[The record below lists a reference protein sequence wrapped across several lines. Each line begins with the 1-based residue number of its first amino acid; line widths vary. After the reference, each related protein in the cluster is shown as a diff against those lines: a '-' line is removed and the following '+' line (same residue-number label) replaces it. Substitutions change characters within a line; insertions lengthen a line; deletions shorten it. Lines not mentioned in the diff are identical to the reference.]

1 MRLAITQSPVF
12 ARRSCLRLSQR
23 LRRVLVQ
30 VSGQHVKH
38 NLLQRNTKKPEE
50 VIVIE
55 YAGHLGD
62 CAVRED
68 GPCTCGTDEV
78 LEELALEEA
87 GLAAEDF
94 E

>member
-1 MRLAITQSPVF
+1 ML
-12 ARRSCLRLSQR
+12 
-23 LRRVLVQ
+23 
-30 VSGQHVKH
+30 
-38 NLLQRNTKKPEE
+38 EE

-87 GLAAEDF
+87 GLTAEDF

>member
-1 MRLAITQSPVF
+1 ML
-12 ARRSCLRLSQR
+12 LRDI
-23 LRRVLVQ
+23 
-30 VSGQHVKH
+30 
-38 NLLQRNTKKPEE
+38 NKPEE

-55 YAGHLGD
+55 YAGHMGD

-68 GPCTCGTDEV
+68 GPCTCGTEEV

-87 GLAAEDF
+87 GLTVEDF